1 MILQDD
7 KEIKEFLEMLAIPK
21 FKKHI
26 SSKIKTEDFQ
36 NYWKKANKKTSL
48 SISGLHCGHYK
59 SAAENKSISKL
70 HAMFLDTTIKTGTII
85 ERWTKGLS
93 VMLEKLKGN
102 INVEKLRGVLLMEA
116 DYNFLSKLLLGV
128 RLMRSVEARQG
139 FPEEL
144 AGSRKRHEAID
155 VALNRK
161 LVSDMMRQLKR
172 PGTITGVDAASCYDR
187 IVHSIVILIARHEG
201 LSLLP
206 LLSLFGVIQQMKYF
220 VRTGYGE
227 STSFYGGKRITP
239 YQGTCQGNGASP
251 TYWLIITMIMV
262 LLMHKKGHA
271 LELKF
276 PLTKEELH
284 CMGFI
289 FVDDTDL
296 IVIAKENE
304 TVQDVMRRQ
313 QQGTLC

>member
-1 MILQDD
+1 
-7 KEIKEFLEMLAIPK
+7 
-21 FKKHI
+21 
-26 SSKIKTEDFQ
+26 
-36 NYWKKANKKTSL
+36 
-48 SISGLHCGHYK
+48 
-59 SAAENKSISKL
+59 
-70 HAMFLDTTIKTGTII
+70 
-85 ERWTKGLS
+85 
-93 VMLEKLKGN
+93 MLEKLKGN
-102 INVEKLRGVLLMEA
+102 INVEKLRGILLMEA

-144 AGSRKRHEAID
+144 AGSRKRYEAID

-161 LVSDMMRQLKR
+161 LVSDMMRQMKR
-172 PGTITGVDAASCYDR
+172 PGTIIGVDAASCYDR

-206 LLSLFGVIQQMKYF
+206 LLSLFGVIQRMKYF
-220 VRTGYGE
+220 VRIGYGE
-227 STSFYGGKRITP
+227 STSYYGGRRITP
-239 YQGTCQGNGASP
+239 YKGTCQGNGASP

-276 PLTKEELH
+276 PLTNEELH

-304 TVQDVMRRQ
+304 SVDDVMRRQ

>member
-1 MILQDD
+1 M
-7 KEIKEFLEMLAIPK
+7 
-21 FKKHI
+21 
-26 SSKIKTEDFQ
+26 
-36 NYWKKANKKTSL
+36 
-48 SISGLHCGHYK
+48 
-59 SAAENKSISKL
+59 
-70 HAMFLDTTIKTGTII
+70 
-85 ERWTKGLS
+85 
-93 VMLEKLKGN
+93 
-102 INVEKLRGVLLMEA
+102 
-116 DYNFLSKLLLGV
+116 
-128 RLMRSVEARQG
+128 
-139 FPEEL
+139 
-144 AGSRKRHEAID
+144 
-155 VALNRK
+155 ALNRK

-201 LSLLP
+201 LSIFP

-227 STSFYGGKRITP
+227 STSYYGGRRTTP

-296 IVIAKENE
+296 IVIAKEDE
-304 TVQDVMRRQ
+304 TKQDVLKRQ
-313 QQGTLC
+313 QQSTLC